1 MSFYFDIS
9 YSAHYIKNM
18 NKILKQLREMNNYS
32 QNSIATF
39 LNISR
44 QMYIKYEQGE
54 VEPPV
59 KIIKELAHFY
69 HVPYE
74 FIIDG
79 RMGDIVLKESR
90 THVDDTSHTNM
101 TYPDT
106 TEEPFLEVADSAHQ
120 LKPASYLDYVMDMLP
135 KLLYSEKLELMS
147 KLCEMVKNEID
158 KKERINRKKQA
169 FQKIIKLSDELN
181 ICSDGTKMTREEIYD
196 RY

>member
-1 MSFYFDIS
+1 
-9 YSAHYIKNM
+9 M

-59 KIIKELAHFY
+59 KIIRELAHFY

-74 FIIDG
+74 YIIDG
-79 RMGDIVLKESR
+79 TIGDAVCEKSMPSAEGAIHR
-90 THVDDTSHTNM
+90 DM
-101 TYPDT
+101 TYPDET
-106 TEEPFLEVADSAHQ
+106 AEPLLEVADPAHQ

>member
-1 MSFYFDIS
+1 M
-9 YSAHYIKNM
+9 
-18 NKILKQLREMNNYS
+18 ILSIEI
-32 QNSIATF
+32 SIATF

-59 KIIKELAHFY
+59 KIIRELAHFY

-74 FIIDG
+74 YIIDG
-79 RMGDIVLKESR
+79 QMCETD
-90 THVDDTSHTNM
+90 
-101 TYPDT
+101 
-106 TEEPFLEVADSAHQ
+106 EPLLEVADPEGQ
-120 LKPASYLDYVMDMLP
+120 PVLTEQASYLGYIMDMLP